1 MPGSPGATA
10 LGAAARAE
18 GARAAWHAACKVLE
32 PMRRLLA
39 IGSLLLATTGCGTRV
54 VLTVPKFPSF
64 GDRQAAAAR
73 PPTECRYLNVLVN
86 YSTQAEG
93 MSARD
98 VQLSATVAEVMKQEF
113 ARAGVD
119 VTEEPAGA
127 YWSLML
133 MAIHN
138 VRDDGFIFS
147 ATLSLRDLSEANDP
161 GIATYAKTRKTGP
174 ATMYTAISYGSQ
186 QDLERRA
193 RDFVNAADT
202 ALLPSAREL
211 CASEAHEEGRHQ
223 AVEAQVPDPALPL

>member
-1 MPGSPGATA
+1 
-10 LGAAARAE
+10 
-18 GARAAWHAACKVLE
+18 
-32 PMRRLLA
+32 MRRLLA
-39 IGSLLLATTGCGTRV
+39 IGSLLLATTGCGTKI

-64 GDRQAAAAR
+64 GDRAAAEPR
-73 PPTECRYLNVLVN
+73 PAEGCRYLNLLVN
-86 YSTQAEG
+86 YSTQAAG

-119 VTEEPAGA
+119 VIDEPSGA

-147 ATLSLRDLSEANDP
+147 ATLSLRDLSEARDP
-161 GIATYAKTRKTGP
+161 GIATYAESRKAGP

-193 RDFVNAADT
+193 RDFVHAADA
-202 ALLPSAREL
+202 ALLPSARDL
-211 CASEAHEEGRHQ
+211 CASEASEETRHQ
-223 AVEAQVPDPALPL
+223 SVEAQVPNPALPL